1 MVDIKNWIVEF
12 VNKVEYTF
20 DKRVW
25 FIGLQG
31 SYGRGEATD
40 ISDID
45 VVVILDEVCTNDLKM
60 YRDMLDILPY
70 RELVC
75 GFISGKNELLNWEP
89 SDLFQFYYDTTPIKG
104 TLDCLI
110 DKIDRQ
116 AVKDAIH
123 IGACNIYHTC
133 VHNFIH
139 EKSDDIL
146 RSLYKSTVFVLQAL
160 YFYEKGKYIKSIKEL
175 QKSIT
180 PQSEIL
186 NIAIALKNG
195 SSVQFEEMST
205 LLFNWVVNLINKI

>member
-45 VVVILDEVCTNDLKM
+45 VVVILDEVCINDLKM

-175 QKSIT
+175 QKFIT
-180 PQSEIL
+180 PQSEVL